1 MGAVHGAS
9 TLELDEEELSDML
22 EQKSPETRDIQPT
35 AVEQGT
41 LFDKET
47 LEHLKTER
55 QHWEETTVHKS
66 LQKMP
71 EGDNLVTTSS
81 VPINRVYTP
90 QDNEN
95 IDYSRDLGL
104 PGEYPYTRAV
114 QPTMY
119 RARPWT
125 MRMFAGFGTAED
137 TNARFKYLLQQGQTG
152 LSTAF
157 DMATLYGYD
166 TDHPLAAGEFGKC
179 GVAISSLADM
189 EILFADLPLDKITT
203 SMTINSPAAVI
214 WAMYVVNAEKRGIPM
229 ARLGGTLQNDIL
241 KEYSAQKEFLFPPE
255 PSMRLVTDTIE
266 FGTRHMPR
274 WNTISISGYHIRE
287 AGATA
292 VQELAFTIADGLA
305 YVDATLQRGLKID
318 EFAPRLSFFFDV
330 HNDFFEEIAKFRVG
344 RRIWAKLMRERY
356 GAKDQRSWLMRCH
369 AQTAGVSLTAQ
380 QPEVNVVRVAV
391 QALAAVLGGTNSL
404 HTNSFDEALALPMEK
419 AALIALRTQQ
429 IIASES
435 GVVNTVDPLGGSY
448 FIEILTD
455 QTEQAAKAY
464 LEKIDALG
472 GVLPCIQNGFF
483 QREIAESAYRYQ
495 QEVDTHKRTIVG
507 VNDYLMEEEIKVPTL
522 YIDRVGEMA
531 HLERLE
537 RVHKE
542 RDQDAVKCALDELR
556 RVAEGTE
563 NTMPAIIE
571 AVKTYATLGEIM
583 DVFRSVF
590 GNYMEPAVY

>member
-1 MGAVHGAS
+1 
-9 TLELDEEELSDML
+9 ML
-22 EQKSPETRDIQPT
+22 EQRAPETKDMKVVQ
-35 AVEQGT
+35 QGT

-47 LEHLKTER
+47 LEQLKEER
-55 QHWEETTVHKS
+55 RQWEETTVRKS
-66 LQKMP
+66 QQRLP
-71 EGDNLVTTSS
+71 EQDNLITTSG

-90 QDNEN
+90 QDNESL
-95 IDYSRDLGL
+95 DYSRDIGL
-104 PGEYPYTRAV
+104 PGEYPYTRGV

-119 RARPWT
+119 RAKPWT

-137 TNARFKYLLQQGQTG
+137 TNKRFKYLLSQGQTG

-157 DMATLYGYD
+157 DMPTLYGYD
-166 TDHPLAAGEFGKC
+166 TDHELAAGEFGKC
-179 GVAISSLADM
+179 GVAVSSLADM
-189 EILFADLPLDKITT
+189 EILFDGLPLDNITT
-203 SMTINSPAAVI
+203 SMTINSPASVI
-214 WAMYVVNAEKRGIPM
+214 WAMYIVNAEKRGFPM
-229 ARLGGTLQNDIL
+229 ASLGGTLQNDIL

-305 YVDATLQRGLKID
+305 YVDSALKRGLKID

-330 HNDFFEEIAKFRVG
+330 HNDFFEEIAKFRAG
-344 RRIWAKLMRERY
+344 RRLWGKLMRERY
-356 GAKDQRSWLMRCH
+356 GAKDPRSWLMRCH

-380 QPEVNVVRVAV
+380 QPDNNIMRTTI

-404 HTNSFDEALALPMEK
+404 HTNSLDEALALPTEK
-419 AALIALRTQQ
+419 SVLIALRTQQ
-429 IIASES
+429 VIAHES

-448 FIEILTD
+448 FIETLTD
-455 QTEQAAKAY
+455 ETERAALDY
-464 LEKIDALG
+464 LNRIDDLG
-472 GVLPCIQNGFF
+472 GVLSCILNGFF

-495 QEVDTHKRTIVG
+495 QEIDQHKRTIVG
-507 VNDYLMEEEIKVPTL
+507 VNDYIVEENIKVPTL
-522 YIDRVGEMA
+522 YIDRVGERA
-531 HLERLE
+531 HLERLQ
-537 RVHKE
+537 RVRRE
-542 RDQDAVKCALDELR
+542 RDNAAVKRSLENLR

-571 AVKTYATLGEIM
+571 AVKAYATLGEIM
-583 DVFRSVF
+583 NVFRGVF
-590 GNYMEPAVY
+590 GDYMEPAVF

>member
-1 MGAVHGAS
+1 
-9 TLELDEEELSDML
+9 ML
-22 EQKSPETRDIQPT
+22 EQQSSITPHPPF
-35 AVEQGT
+35 
-41 LFDKET
+41 LFEESV
-47 LEHLKTER
+47 LESLKIER
-55 QHWEETTVHKS
+55 QHWEETTVQPS
-66 LQKMP
+66 TRRMP
-71 EGDNLVTTSS
+71 ERQHLMTTSGVS
-81 VPINRVYTP
+81 INRVYTP
-90 QDNEN
+90 QDNAAL
-95 IDYSRDLGL
+95 DYRRDLNL
-104 PGEYPYTRAV
+104 PGEYPYTRGV

-137 TNARFKYLLQQGQTG
+137 TNKRFKYLLSQGQTG

-157 DMATLYGYD
+157 DMPTLYGYD
-166 TDHPLAAGEFGKC
+166 TDHSMAAGEFGKC

-189 EILFADLPLDKITT
+189 EILYQDLPLDKITT
-203 SMTINSPAAVI
+203 SMTINSPAPVI
-214 WAMYVVNAEKRGIPM
+214 WAMYIVNAEKNGFPR
-229 ARLGGTLQNDIL
+229 AKLGGTLQNDIL
-241 KEYSAQKEFLFPPE
+241 KEYIAQKEFLFPPE

-266 FGTRHMPR
+266 FGTHFMPR

-292 VQELAFTIADGLA
+292 VQELAFTLADGLT
-305 YVDATLQRGLKID
+305 YVDHALARGLNID

-330 HNDFFEEIAKFRVG
+330 HNDFFEEIAKFRAA
-344 RRIWAKLMRERY
+344 RRLWARLMRERY
-356 GAKDQRSWLMRCH
+356 GAKDPRSWLLRCH

-380 QPEVNVVRVAV
+380 QPDNNIVRTSL

-404 HTNSFDEALALPMEK
+404 HTNSLDEALALPTEK
-419 AALIALRTQQ
+419 AALLALRTQQ

-448 FIEILTD
+448 FVEALTD
-455 QTEQAAKAY
+455 QTEEAAMDY
-464 LEKIDALG
+464 INRIDALG
-472 GVLPCIQNGFF
+472 GVLACIQNGFF

-542 RDQDAVKCALDELR
+542 RDQDAVKCPLDELR
-556 RVAEGTE
+556 RVAEGTG

-590 GNYMEPAVY
+590 GDYMEPAVF

>member
-1 MGAVHGAS
+1 
-9 TLELDEEELSDML
+9 ML
-22 EQKSPETRDIQPT
+22 EQQPSIT
-35 AVEQGT
+35 PHQQL
-41 LFDKET
+41 LFEESV
-47 LEHLKTER
+47 LESLKIER
-55 QHWEETTVHKS
+55 QQWEETTVQPSTLRH
-66 LQKMP
+66 P
-71 EGDNLVTTSS
+71 EREHLMTTSGVS
-81 VPINRVYTP
+81 INRVYTP
-90 QDNEN
+90 QDNAAL
-95 IDYSRDLGL
+95 DYRRDLNL
-104 PGEYPYTRAV
+104 PGEYPYTRGV

-125 MRMFAGFGTAED
+125 MRMFAGFGSAED
-137 TNARFKYLLQQGQTG
+137 TNKRFKYLLSQGQTG

-157 DMATLYGYD
+157 DMPTLYGYD
-166 TDHPLAAGEFGKC
+166 TDHSMAAGEFGKC
-179 GVAISSLADM
+179 GVALSSLADV
-189 EILFADLPLDKITT
+189 EILYQDLPLDKITT
-203 SMTINSPAAVI
+203 SMTINSPAPVI
-214 WAMYVVNAEKRGIPM
+214 WAMYIVNAEKNGFPR
-229 ARLGGTLQNDIL
+229 AKLGGTLQNDIL
-241 KEYSAQKEFLFPPE
+241 KEYIAQKEFLFPPE

-266 FGTRHMPR
+266 FGTRYMPR

-292 VQELAFTIADGLA
+292 VQELAFTLADGLT
-305 YVDATLQRGLKID
+305 YVDHALARGLNID

-330 HNDFFEEIAKFRVG
+330 HNDFFEEIAKFRAA
-344 RRIWAKLMRERY
+344 RRLWARLMRERY
-356 GAKDQRSWLMRCH
+356 GAKDPRSWLLRCH

-380 QPEVNVVRVAV
+380 QPDNNIVRTSL

-404 HTNSFDEALALPMEK
+404 HTNSLDEALALPTER
-419 AALIALRTQQ
+419 AALLALRTQQ

-448 FIEILTD
+448 FVEALTD
-455 QTEQAAKAY
+455 QTEEAAMDY
-464 LEKIDALG
+464 INRIDALG
-472 GVLPCIQNGFF
+472 GVLACIQNGFF

-537 RVHKE
+537 RVRKE
-542 RDQDAVKCALDELR
+542 RNQDAVKCALDNLR

-571 AVKTYATLGEIM
+571 AVKAYATLGEII
-583 DVFRSVF
+583 DIFRSAF
-590 GNYMEPAVY
+590 GDYMEPAVF